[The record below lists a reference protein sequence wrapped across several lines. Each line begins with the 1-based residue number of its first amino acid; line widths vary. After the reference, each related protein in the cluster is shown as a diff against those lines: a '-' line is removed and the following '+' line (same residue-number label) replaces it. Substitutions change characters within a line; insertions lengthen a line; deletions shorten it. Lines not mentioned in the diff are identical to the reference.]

1 MLKARS
7 RVPKPGRPLPAPM
20 MNAHLSRLACGL
32 LIVLAGC
39 ATAPGHA
46 LSTEEGLLCRDFSLD
61 CSAGFPGLSE
71 EDRAMWASGGLHQP
85 QCVMDAEGQMT
96 CE

>member
-1 MLKARS
+1 MT
-7 RVPKPGRPLPAPM
+7 
-20 MNAHLSRLACGL
+20 RLALCL
-32 LIVLAGC
+32 LIALTGC
-39 ATAPGHA
+39 AAGPRPG
-46 LSTEEGLLCRDFSLD
+46 LSAEERALCRDFSLD